1 MKKTLNKLKVIL
13 ATLWGVIISIPSKVI
28 GQVVSPSFDHMQ
40 TFYWVASPDLVLTQ
54 SPEPVST
61 ITNIIR
67 ISQILVGAIVFVV
80 WIINLIQLRKINDKA
95 LKQKKIKKTCIMLII
110 ALLVIFLLSLSIRL
124 IKKYAA

>member
-13 ATLWGVIISIPSKVI
+13 AILWGAIISIPSKVI
-28 GQVVSPSFDHMQ
+28 GQVISPSFDHMQ

-54 SPEPVST
+54 SPEPVFT

-67 ISQILVGAIVFVV
+67 ISQILLGTIVFIV
-80 WIINLIQLRKINDKA
+80 WIVNLIKIRKIEDKA
-95 LKQKKIKKTCIMLII
+95 LKQKNMKRIGIIVLISI
-110 ALLVIFLLSLSIRL
+110 VIIFLLSLSIRL